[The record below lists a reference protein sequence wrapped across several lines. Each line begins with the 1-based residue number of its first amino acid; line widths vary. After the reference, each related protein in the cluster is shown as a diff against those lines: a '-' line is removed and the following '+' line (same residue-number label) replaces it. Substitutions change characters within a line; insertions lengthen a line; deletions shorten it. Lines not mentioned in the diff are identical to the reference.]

1 MTSHAS
7 LLLCTWGESGV
18 TALELPSQKVT
29 ACPAFKVEDHKAV
42 DTVGA
47 GDTFIAGMLFGL
59 TCYADDW
66 TLNRKLLFANEL
78 AGRKVVQEGFRG
90 LGSLI
95 QHSLGHWE
103 IVSSKGRCTGD
114 ASNHHPGF
122 GHAEFP
128 SGSAGEE
135 IGSAE
140 VSVWNPKAP
149 RPHGHMLLCTLFAYR
164 RFVVGATIWSLR
176 GGSLNLLYGLGG
188 ADRIGMLG
196 TGGLVERH
204 KSHGYVRALLSR
216 SLAIVALSY
225 HVSVAFPP
233 SYANPGELTSSQAK
247 MAASTDGIGQFADEG
262 NFELDQ
268 AVLEGRRLDFHGKR
282 GSALI
287 QLKLSLSP
295 VTTGESDKLMSE
307 GQFEAD
313 KAIHDVSESFCPKA
327 HAWGQFRNSDIPTYF
342 LLADFREIDFHKK
355 SESPTRKFG
364 LHITTCHGKAAQMT
378 DLWDDSWESL
388 YKKQL
393 AHTFE
398 ADKQKHPDRPEFEYR
413 KQLVLEKCIPS
424 LLKPLQSEGRNIKP
438 CLVHGNIW
446 DQNTATDMETGE
458 PFISDRSAFYAH
470 NEYELGNWRDPRH
483 RLGSKTYIRNY
494 KRSFPASEPE
504 EDWDSRNLLY
514 SLRFKTCAATLIPGS
529 NYREQICPDDLAAFK
544 SDIDEVDP
552 DSAREDMEEEEE
564 EEEEEEGE
572 EEEVK
577 EEEEGD
583 KKEEEEVN
591 SD

>member
-1 MTSHAS
+1 
-7 LLLCTWGESGV
+7 
-18 TALELPSQKVT
+18 
-29 ACPAFKVEDHKAV
+29 
-42 DTVGA
+42 
-47 GDTFIAGMLFGL
+47 
-59 TCYADDW
+59 
-66 TLNRKLLFANEL
+66 
-78 AGRKVVQEGFRG
+78 
-90 LGSLI
+90 
-95 QHSLGHWE
+95 
-103 IVSSKGRCTGD
+103 
-114 ASNHHPGF
+114 
-122 GHAEFP
+122 
-128 SGSAGEE
+128 
-135 IGSAE
+135 
-140 VSVWNPKAP
+140 
-149 RPHGHMLLCTLFAYR
+149 
-164 RFVVGATIWSLR
+164 
-176 GGSLNLLYGLGG
+176 
-188 ADRIGMLG
+188 
-196 TGGLVERH
+196 
-204 KSHGYVRALLSR
+204 
-216 SLAIVALSY
+216 
-225 HVSVAFPP
+225 
-233 SYANPGELTSSQAK
+233 
-247 MAASTDGIGQFADEG
+247 MAASTDGIGQFANEG

-307 GQFEAD
+307 GQFEAN

-355 SESPTRKFG
+355 SESPSRKFG

-398 ADKQKHPDRPEFEYR
+398 ADKQKHPDWPEFEYR

-458 PFISDRSAFYAH
+458 PFIFDGSAFYAH

-483 RLGSKTYIRNY
+483 RL
-494 KRSFPASEPE
+494 E

-529 NYREQICPDDLAAFK
+529 NPVSSKLNSLAEDIRTLTHG

-552 DSAREDMEEEEE
+552 DSAREDMEEEEVE
-564 EEEEEEGE
+564 EEEEEE
-572 EEEVK
+572 